1 MSNILRPIILVL
13 ATFYFMPIHA
23 NNGLR
28 VFTSG
33 NADSNAVHSFVV
45 VPNKAQIPEGI
56 TSQAK
61 KGFLKKQLPF
71 KIEILDEIDDVHQVQ
86 WKVTIRHNDFG
97 RIRVKSDYSG
107 KKVVRSESTT
117 WTSFRLNKKTP
128 DRHILVFEPR
138 AQKHKSAIYKKGKPL
153 PSKGVSSGGG
163 TESIAV
169 TGRNPRLAYQV
180 EAAIINSAGKT
191 IQRYSTSMVMDNK
204 DLIRQEYINHYG
216 IPRATAGAAGDLPVP
231 TRTDIKTIPSKPLGY
246 DGLPLTESEYELII
260 EDGAVKLA
268 AEILKTFEH
277 MKHYYRQP
285 GNELKDL
292 NDKIVTIPNSK
303 LWLSSGWRNPERNEW
318 FSDALNG
325 AHQLGAA
332 IDLMPNEIPRKKNA
346 AIVYWVL
353 WESIKSIPDQHRIFA
368 QLEALALPMRDS
380 SFLIDIEP
388 RNGIPDAFD
397 TADHLHINL
406 VNE

>member
-1 MSNILRPIILVL
+1 MPNILRLTLLVVAIFHFIPVL
-13 ATFYFMPIHA
+13 A
-23 NNGLR
+23 NDGLR

-33 NADSNAVHSFVV
+33 NAESNEVRSFVV
-45 VPNKAQIPEGI
+45 VPNKVQIPEGI
-56 TSQAK
+56 TFQAK

-71 KIEILDEIDDVHQVQ
+71 TIEILDEIDDAHQVQ
-86 WKVTIRHNDFG
+86 WKVTIRQNDFG

-107 KKVVRSESTT
+107 KKVVGSESTT
-117 WTSFRLNKKTP
+117 WTSFKLNKKTP

-138 AQKHKSAIYKKGKPL
+138 AQKHKSSVYKKGKPRS
-153 PSKGVSSGGG
+153 SKGVSHGGG
-163 TESIAV
+163 TEAIAV
-169 TGRNPRLAYQV
+169 IGRNPRLSYQV
-180 EAAIINSAGKT
+180 NAAIINSAGKT
-191 IQRYSTSMVMDNK
+191 IRRYSTSMEMDNK

-216 IPRATAGAAGDLPVP
+216 IPRATAGAAGKLPVP
-231 TRTDIKTIPSKPLGY
+231 TRADIKTIPSKPPGY
-246 DGLPLTESEYELII
+246 DGPPLTESEYELII

-268 AEILKTFEH
+268 SDILKAFKD

-285 GNELKDL
+285 GSELKDL
-292 NDKIVTIPNSK
+292 NGKVVTIPNSK

-332 IDLMPNEIPRKKNA
+332 LDLMPNEIPRKRNA

-368 QLEALALPMRDS
+368 QLEALTIPIRDS
-380 SFLIDIEP
+380 SFVVDIEP
-388 RNGIPDAFD
+388 KNGIPDAFD

-406 VNE
+406 LNE

>member
-1 MSNILRPIILVL
+1 MPNFLRLTLLVL
-13 ATFYFMPIHA
+13 AAFHFMPVHA
-23 NNGLR
+23 QDGLR

-33 NADSNAVHSFVV
+33 DAESNAALSFVV
-45 VPNKAQIPEGI
+45 VPNKVEIPEGI

-71 KIEILDEIDDVHQVQ
+71 KIEITDEIDDGHQVQ
-86 WKVTIRHNDFG
+86 WKVTIRQNSFG

-107 KKVVRSESTT
+107 KKVVGSSSTT
-117 WTSFRLNKKTP
+117 WTSFKLDKKIS

-138 AQKHKSAIYKKGKPL
+138 AQKHKSSVYKKGKPVS
-153 PSKGVSSGGG
+153 SKGVSRGGG
-163 TESIAV
+163 TESVAV
-169 TGRNPRLAYQV
+169 MDRNPRLAYQV
-180 EAAIINSAGKT
+180 DATIINSAGKT
-191 IQRYSTSMVMDNK
+191 IKRYSASMEMDNK

-216 IPRATAGAAGDLPVP
+216 IPRATAGAAGKLPVP
-231 TRTDIKTIPSKPLGY
+231 TRADIKTIPSKPQGY
-246 DGLPLTESEYELII
+246 AGPPLTESEYELII

-268 AEILKTFEH
+268 SEILKAFED
-277 MKHYYRQP
+277 MKSYYRQP
-285 GNELKDL
+285 GSKLKDL
-292 NDKIVTIPNSK
+292 NGKVVTIPNSK

-332 IDLMPNEIPRKKNA
+332 LDLMPNEIPRQRKA

-368 QLEALALPMRDS
+368 QLEALTVPMRDS
-380 SFLIDIEP
+380 SFMIDIEP

-406 VNE
+406 LNE